1 MEQGVLALLADAG
14 IRVTFGRRGYRPS
27 LSLAGFETK
36 ILKPQNIVEMLH
48 LGSRDIGFA
57 GADWVAELSAEL
69 VELLDTGLDP
79 VAVVAAATPEF
90 DGRRPRAGAVR
101 RRLGIRA
108 PDPGLARAPR
118 AARDLRPFLW
128 RDRGVPARGCRL
140 HRRQHGDRRD
150 AQGQRPG
157 DRRRADA
164 LLDPALRPPAG
175 ARAAGQAR
183 AHRDA
188 GAAAALGARCARAG
202 DARGQRRGRVPGG
215 GDRGAALDARA
226 DHGAAARRPGLRAQ
240 GRGAA
245 QGPAAGDPGDQGAAA
260 APTSWSPRSPR
271 SCPEAP
277 TR

>member
-79 VAVVAAATPEF
+79 VSR
-90 DGRRPRAGAVR
+90 GRRGGAGVRRGRPRAGAVR
-101 RRLGIRA
+101 GRLGVSA
-108 PDPGLARAPR
+108 PDARLARAAGP
-118 AARDLRPFLW
+118 ARDLRAFLW
-128 RDRGVPARGCRL
+128 RDRGVPARGRRL

-150 AQGQRPG
+150 PQGQWPDG
-157 DRRRADA
+157 GRRADA
-164 LLDPALRPPAG
+164 LLDPALRPSPR

-183 AHRDA
+183 AHRDPR
-188 GAAAALGARCARAG
+188 AAAALGARCARAG
-202 DARGQRRGRVPGG
+202 DARGQRQRRVPGS
-215 GDRGAALDARA
+215 GDRGFAVDARA
-226 DHGAAARRPGLRAQ
+226 DHGAAARRAGLRAQ

-245 QGPAAGDPGDQGAAA
+245 PGPAARDPRDQGQRRHRHRGHR
-260 APTSWSPRSPR
+260 PRPDR
-271 SCPEAP
+271 ALG
-277 TR
+277 R